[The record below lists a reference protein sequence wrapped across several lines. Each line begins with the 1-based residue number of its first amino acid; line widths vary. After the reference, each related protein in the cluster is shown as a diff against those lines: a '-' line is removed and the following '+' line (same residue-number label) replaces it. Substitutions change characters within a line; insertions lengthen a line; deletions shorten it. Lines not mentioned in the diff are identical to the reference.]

1 MLAASPGA
9 RAGPLCSSVG
19 TSSATR
25 LARVLTSVTGDR
37 LYQRV
42 PIVKQRQ
49 GGKDE
54 ALCPKGSLPVH
65 LGEAVAE
72 SVELLS
78 YKVPSFSEAGHLTH
92 S

>member
-1 MLAASPGA
+1 MLAASLGA
-9 RAGPLCSSVG
+9 GAGPLCSSVG
-19 TSSATR
+19 TSSATW
-25 LARVLTSVTGDR
+25 LAWVLTSVTGDR
-37 LYQRV
+37 LCQQV

-49 GGKDE
+49 GEDE

-78 YKVPSFSEAGHLTH
+78 YKVASFSEAGHLTH